1 MKNEG
6 KSFSELLS
14 SWVKKYKSI
23 LSFILAFLFIIIIAG
38 YVIDIINFGLTVD
51 RLMPLIATI
60 FIIIILIVLYEINI
74 FGKRMIF
81 EEKELIVAGKLFG
94 KEIFCKRYQ
103 YDIIEKFI
111 IGRYYNKLD
120 PDRNIYS
127 LYIDN
132 NEQIIKIFSLKTYK
146 ECLEIIDEIKR
157 KTGKKV
163 YDDTDTYYMLEEDL
177 FRNYYKLKKTLDEI
191 KNE

>member
-14 SWVKKYKSI
+14 SWVKKYKNVLGVI
-23 LSFILAFLFIIIIAG
+23 LVLIFIIIIAG
-38 YVIDIINFGLTVD
+38 YVIDIINFGLSID
-51 RLMPLIATI
+51 RLVFLIAAI
-60 FIIIILIVLYEINI
+60 FIIILLVVLYEINI
-74 FGKRMIF
+74 FGKRMVF
-81 EEKELIVAGKLFG
+81 EEKELIVAGKVFG
-94 KEIFCKRYQ
+94 RRIFCKKYL
-103 YDIIEKFI
+103 YDTIEKFI

-127 LYIDN
+127 IYIDN
-132 NEQIIKIFSLKTYK
+132 NEQIIKIFSLRTYK
-146 ECLEIIDEIKR
+146 ECLETIDEIKR

-163 YDDTDTYYMLEEDL
+163 YDDTDTYYLLEEDL
-177 FRNYYKLKKTLDEI
+177 FRSYYKLKKMLDEV